1 MANGFYQHGDK
12 IIFKKAVLIGFI
24 LGLAPAL
31 TGAASALTLQ
41 EALAQTRENL
51 PSYQA
56 AKNKVESA
64 DALYGAALGSYL
76 PSLDASAFR
85 DRHDVDRAD
94 YYSSSGYDVTLSY
107 RLFDGKRRASRDIA
121 GFNLEMEREELRK
134 NLLELDYRVKVA
146 FYTALAG
153 REVLDQRKVQLE
165 DAGKDYE
172 VAEGRRSLGAA
183 RLSEALQASVRLEQ
197 ARFNV
202 VQAEGNLRKALS
214 ELYSLIGR
222 PEETE
227 GNAEG
232 RLDAGGTVPE
242 LKALSDAV
250 LARPEIRQAE
260 IALKKTEQE
269 ISNLGNNL
277 IIVLSGQ
284 IRRYGPNIP
293 LISRATNLTQGDAEA
308 IANALPAAAR
318 VSPSGFKAFPVR
330 RGDTVLKAVAVN
342 GVTPDFGEVRNF
354 EIAEGSP
361 ITEEDDRLQRKV
373 ALIGRTTAEK
383 LFGEENPVGKT
394 ILIWRVPCQ
403 IIGVMAEK
411 GTDLAGNDQDNRLF
425 IPLKTFLRDFVN
437 QENVNIIY
445 IQAVSAEAI
454 EPLRGEIEALLR
466 VRHGI
471 RKEMKDD
478 FGVVDLKEVTAL
490 KSRAMDLITVLGRI
504 AAAASF
510 LIGALG
516 ILSIMILIVNERRV
530 EIGIRRAVGSRKRD
544 IILQFLMESSFISVG
559 GGIIGMAAGFLR
571 FLMSLA
577 IARVLRYPV
586 TVSGLGLLVAFA
598 ASALSGIVAGIYP
611 SFKATQIHPVDIIRE
626 I

>member
-1 MANGFYQHGDK
+1 MKRTLLNLK
-12 IIFKKAVLIGFI
+12 I
-24 LGLAPAL
+24 
-31 TGAASALTLQ
+31 
-41 EALAQTRENL
+41 
-51 PSYQA
+51 
-56 AKNKVESA
+56 
-64 DALYGAALGSYL
+64 ALGSL
-76 PSLDASAFR
+76 GNF
-85 DRHDVDRAD
+85 
-94 YYSSSGYDVTLSY
+94 
-107 RLFDGKRRASRDIA
+107 K
-121 GFNLEMEREELRK
+121 LR
-134 NLLELDYRVKVA
+134 
-146 FYTALAG
+146 TALALLG
-153 REVLDQRKVQLE
+153 VFF
-165 DAGKDYE
+165 GTF
-172 VAEGRRSLGAA
+172 SLI
-183 RLSEALQASVRLEQ
+183 
-197 ARFNV
+197 V
-202 VQAEGNLRKALS
+202 VGNLSDSLAL
-214 ELYSLIGR
+214 
-222 PEETE
+222 
-227 GNAEG
+227 
-232 RLDAGGTVPE
+232 
-242 LKALSDAV
+242 
-250 LARPEIRQAE
+250 
-260 IALKKTEQE
+260 KTEQE

-277 IIVLSGQ
+277 IIVVSGQ
-284 IRRYGPNIP
+284 IRRHGPNIP
-293 LISRATNLTQGDAEA
+293 LISRATNLTMGDAEA
-308 IANALPAAAR
+308 IANALPDAAR

-330 RGDTVLKAVAVN
+330 WGNTVLKAIAVN

-411 GTDLAGNDQDNRLF
+411 GTDLAGNDQDNQLF
-425 IPLKTFLRDFVN
+425 VPLKTFLRDFVN

-445 IQAVSAEAI
+445 VQAISAEAI
-454 EPLRGEIEALLR
+454 DPLRGEIEALLR

-490 KSRAMDLITVLGRI
+490 KSRAMDLIKVLGRI

-559 GGIIGMAAGFLR
+559 GGIIGMAAGFI
-571 FLMSLA
+571 MSLV
-577 IARVLRYPV
+577 IAKVLRYPV
-586 TVSGLGLLVAFA
+586 VVSVLGLLVAFA